1 MSVILHHAR
10 RSLSKRISSLT
21 RVRLSV
27 ISSGKDVE
35 DSHQC
40 YVLREQN
47 GLLKGQMPK
56 TGGRLQRTQTIT
68 CLGQRRGAPNCKPH
82 LGDTPG
88 AHFIFLSFYG
98 QYFVCLL
105 RDRESQ
111 CTLGWTH
118 SFGIAQGSLEL
129 DILVP

>member
-1 MSVILHHAR
+1 MPVIFHYAR

-27 ISSGKDVE
+27 ISSGRDVE

-40 YVLREQN
+40 YVLCEQN

-56 TGGRLQRTQTIT
+56 TGGRLQWTQTI
-68 CLGQRRGAPNCKPH
+68 CKPH

-88 AHFIFLSFYG
+88 AHFIFLIFLSFYG
-98 QYFVCLL
+98 RYSVCFL
-105 RDRESQ
+105 RDRESP

-129 DILVP
+129 DILVL